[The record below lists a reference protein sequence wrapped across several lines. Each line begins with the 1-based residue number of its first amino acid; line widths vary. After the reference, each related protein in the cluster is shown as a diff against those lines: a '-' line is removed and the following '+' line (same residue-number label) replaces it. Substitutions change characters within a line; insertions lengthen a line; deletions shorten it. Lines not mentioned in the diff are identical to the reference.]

1 MNRRTGNDAR
11 RGHRGGWRARHRHAW
26 RNAWRRLRER
36 PGAHAFAL
44 GLLALAL
51 LALVLL
57 RAGVEQFRHLG
68 APLGEARTLS
78 LFLDPALAET
88 AVDALADEL
97 QGDSRIARLDRIS
110 PAQGLGELLGDDS
123 RQQALAALPE
133 NPLPW
138 VLALDPIDRAA
149 GEALVAELAVRAE
162 IEHVTDDGDWHDRAD
177 AVLGAARLLVA
188 VLSLLVGV
196 AAVLLAANAVRT
208 MRVEG
213 REERALQRVFGATE
227 ADLRRPYL
235 YLGALYGLIA
245 GALALLLA
253 WFVLL
258 ALRPG
263 FQALAEALQLAGEVS
278 WAPPPW
284 ALAMP
289 LLAAL
294 LGALGA
300 WFGCRFEPD
309 LDAAA

>member
-1 MNRRTGNDAR
+1 MNRRTNKEGR
-11 RGHRGGWRARHRHAW
+11 RGQRGRWRARHRDAW
-26 RNAWRRLRER
+26 RSAWRRLRER
-36 PGAHAFAL
+36 PGSHAFAL

-57 RAGVEQFRHLG
+57 RAGVEQFRDLG

-78 LFLDPALAET
+78 LFLDPALNET

-97 QGDSRIARLDRIS
+97 EADARVIRLDRIS
-110 PAQGLGELLGDDS
+110 PEQGLGELLGDDS
-123 RQQALAALPE
+123 RQQALAALPA

-138 VLALDPIDRAA
+138 VLALDPVDRAA
-149 GEALVAELAVRAE
+149 GEALVAALSARDAV
-162 IEHVTDDGDWHDRAD
+162 EHITDDGDWHDRAD
-177 AVLGAARLLVA
+177 AVLGAARLLVT
-188 VLSLLVGV
+188 VLSLLVGI

-208 MRVEG
+208 LRVEG

-245 GALALLLA
+245 GVLALLLA
-253 WFVLL
+253 WMVLL

-263 FQALAEALQLAGEVS
+263 FAALAEALQLTNELS
-278 WAPPPW
+278 WLPPLW

-289 LLAAL
+289 VLAAL

-300 WFGCRFEPD
+300 WVGCRFEPD
-309 LDAAA
+309 LEAAA

>member
-1 MNRRTGNDAR
+1 MNRRTGNEAR
-11 RGHRGGWRARHRHAW
+11 RGHRGGWRARHREAW
-26 RNAWRRLRER
+26 RSAWRRLRER

-57 RAGVEQFRHLG
+57 RAGVEQFRDLG

-78 LFLDPALAET
+78 LFLDPALDQA
-88 AVDALADEL
+88 AVNALADEL
-97 QGDSRIARLDRIS
+97 ENDSRILRMDRIS
-110 PAQGLGELLGDDS
+110 PEQGLGELLGDDS

-138 VLALDPIDRAA
+138 VLALDPVDRVA
-149 GEALVAELAVRAE
+149 GEALVAELSAHDAVQH
-162 IEHVTDDGDWHDRAD
+162 ITDDGDWHDRAD
-177 AVLGAARLLVA
+177 AVLGAARLLVT
-188 VLSLLVGV
+188 VLSVLVGV

-245 GALALLLA
+245 GVLALLLA
-253 WFVLL
+253 WMVLL

-263 FQALAEALQLAGEVS
+263 FTALAEALQLTSEVS
-278 WAPPPW
+278 WVPPLW

-294 LGALGA
+294 LGAIGA

-309 LDAAA
+309 LEVAG